1 MPLNKRAIFCIKKFR
16 RNVPRA
22 ARWELTYTS
31 WKCLQQNT
39 TAEPVGKGALLSTNG
54 EGCKYENKSP
64 VQSDEAQS
72 PHGHPSSRIW
82 TWISTTG
89 WGPRSLLDSSS
100 SPLVFAAT
108 LGAARLADR
117 ALLLVSIPQRGRARP
132 APPWGWGTCSHLPP
146 PLKGN
151 RNQLDCLH
159 IAPIRVKQVL

>member
-16 RNVPRA
+16 RNVPHA

-108 LGAARLADR
+108 LGAARLADWR
-117 ALLLVSIPQRGRARP
+117 SSSFLSHRGAERDQHHPEGEGP
-132 APPWGWGTCSHLPP
+132 APICHPLWREVGTNWTAS
-146 PLKGN
+146 
-151 RNQLDCLH
+151 
-159 IAPIRVKQVL
+159 I